1 MFQFSGSP
9 HLYLCIQYRLT
20 RYCLAGFPH
29 SEIHGSMLICS
40 SPWLI
45 AAYHVLLR
53 LLMPRHSP
61 CALVRLTSSKL
72 ASWLSLFP
80 NSRPCQRFLLFPKNL
95 RFFGSPTCLLAFG
108 VSHSNDLSFS
118 SAIYHVSKCHTF
130 KE

>member
-20 RYCLAGFPH
+20 GYCPAGFPH

-72 ASWLSLFP
+72 AFLLGCFR
-80 NSRPCQRFLLFPKNL
+80 NLRLYQRFLLFPKNL
-95 RFFGSPTCLLAFG
+95 VLKTRFPGSPTCLLP
-108 VSHSNDLSFS
+108 VSAGLWLSVSRLNDLSFS
-118 SAIYHVSKCHTF
+118 SAI
-130 KE
+130 